1 MSSPPFSRFALF
13 TAIGAVVWIS
23 FLPLY
28 DLLFSWT
35 EFVPGINWIYLP
47 HGLRM
52 MLVLL
57 LGPAGALGFSIGAAL
72 YTSFTTH
79 GPQLNSELDLILA
92 LIPGLAAWFAVMLTF
107 RQWPGQSLRPLVHA
121 GTQALDG
128 RRLLLLAFVSA
139 ILNSTSHITTRYAL
153 GHEVREWGDLLM
165 AMLIGDFFGA
175 LLLLYTLKGCI
186 VLLDNINATSM
197 HHDRQAKSESP

>member
-1 MSSPPFSRFALF
+1 MTSEQYSRFALF
-13 TAIGAVVWIS
+13 TAIGAIVWIG

-28 DLLFSWT
+28 DLLFAWT
-35 EFVPGINWIYLP
+35 QFVPGINWIYLP

-57 LGPAGALGFSIGAAL
+57 LGPAGALGFSLGAVF
-72 YTSFTTH
+72 YTQVTEH
-79 GPQLNSELDLILA
+79 GPHLGSELDIILA
-92 LIPGLAAWFAVMLTF
+92 LVPGLAAWLAVMLTF
-107 RQWPGQSLRPLVHA
+107 RQWPGQSLQPLVSA
-121 GTQALDG
+121 GAQALDG

-153 GHEVREWGDLLM
+153 GNEVQNWGDLLT
-165 AMLIGDFFGA
+165 AMIIGDLFGA

-186 VLLDNINATSM
+186 FLLENRNATLM
-197 HHDRQAKSESP
+197 NHERKAKSESR